1 LIISNISPKLASIA
15 PPDINLVHKQ
25 STSIDL
31 ASYFT
36 DEEGDP
42 LTMKATY
49 SFNGASAMPIPGGIF
64 TKPDVFQIAVAS
76 TSIAD
81 TGVYTISLA
90 V

>member
-1 LIISNISPKLASIA
+1 
-15 PPDINLVHKQ
+15 
-25 STSIDL
+25 L